1 MDFRFPTAGLYT
13 GGAVVADTSPL
24 AQMYH
29 QFTMKQMARD
39 EALDDYFRNLNK
51 SINPAGVRNQ
61 DIEGLTKKQGE
72 WQQFYQQNKQA
83 IKNPRIDNG
92 KSLTEYQSRYQ
103 DMLNYIQQ
111 SKNATAVSEDLAK
124 ARLDPNKSFMFEDDE
139 VINKIGEHDKPLTDP
154 THKTLNIQELSIQ
167 PKPIDVK
174 EWQAMQKSAAAGL
187 KPSEEVESIDVD
199 PATMDTIT
207 TIKKKYSPEDLQAAG
222 NRMKALYQLDRR
234 VRHTADKSL
243 LNAPNAAELNEIY
256 RNVYGR
262 NAETPADLL
271 AAQTIQ
277 GLQTEGTV
285 QKRTAGSLE
294 QKKFLERL
302 KQANR
307 KEIVGMQLENWK
319 KKKQIGAAE
328 EALYLDRHLDLLEEE
343 AAKSKGDVNYPKI
356 TLNEGFVPVDPIIS
370 KAFEKQGAQPEFLS
384 ITADG
389 KYRPI
394 YLEYGAKGTKDAGKP
409 LKDEKGAF
417 IVDETLS
424 QPISRQQAKFA
435 LSKYTQTAKQRA
447 AEMSSEGKSDGSKTT
462 TAEEIKAKFNIKF

>member
-187 KPSEEVESIDVD
+187 KPSEEVEDIAVD

-222 NRMKALYQLDRR
+222 NRMKSLYQLDRC
-234 VRHTADKSL
+234 VRYSADKNL
-243 LNAPNAAELNEIY
+243 LNAPNAAELNEVY

-294 QKKFLERL
+294 QKKFLEGL
-302 KQANR
+302 KQKNR
-307 KEIVGMQLENWK
+307 QQLVQMRHQN
-319 KKKQIGAAE
+319 KQMDKVQE
-328 EALYLDRHLDLLEEE
+328 SVYLDRHLD
-343 AAKSKGDVNYPKI
+343 
-356 TLNEGFVPVDPIIS
+356 TLNEEAKTAKGKINFPGETFEESFVPVDPVIS
-370 KAFEKQGAQPEFLS
+370 KAFEKQGAQPEYVS
-384 ITADG
+384 ITKDG

-394 YLEYGAKGTKDAGKP
+394 YLEYGKDGKP
-409 LKDEKGAF
+409 LKDERGGF
-417 IVDETLS
+417 VVDEVLS
-424 QPISRQQAKFA
+424 QPMTRQQAKYA
-435 LSKYTQTAKQRA
+435 LSKYTQSPKQRA
-447 AEMSSEGKSDGSKTT
+447 AEMSSGQQGGAQPSGAEKKM
-462 TAEEIKAKFNIKF
+462 TAEEIKAKYKISYD